1 VDDVLF
7 EHNVIRI
14 NKSMY
19 RQKAGSPKAKN
30 ATRWVN
36 VKPYMMEMLKAYL
49 NGRAEGLVFQSKR
62 KTPLI
67 NSTVLNKH
75 LHRLLRTLEL
85 ERGGMHG
92 FRHYRVS
99 TLVMAGTSIE
109 VIKKWIGHGSE
120 EMIRRYTHLRPDF
133 MQSEVEKVPDYEPR
147 LGSKIAV
154 IDPVDPQI
162 VVAA

>member
-1 VDDVLF
+1 
-7 EHNVIRI
+7 
-14 NKSMY
+14 
-19 RQKAGSPKAKN
+19 
-30 ATRWVN
+30 
-36 VKPYMMEMLKAYL
+36 
-49 NGRAEGLVFQSKR
+49 
-62 KTPLI
+62 
-67 NSTVLNKH
+67 
-75 LHRLLRTLEL
+75 
-85 ERGGMHG
+85 MHD

-133 MQSEVEKVPDYEPR
+133 MQSEVEKVPDYESK

>member
-1 VDDVLF
+1 
-7 EHNVIRI
+7 
-14 NKSMY
+14 
-19 RQKAGSPKAKN
+19 
-30 ATRWVN
+30 
-36 VKPYMMEMLKAYL
+36 
-49 NGRAEGLVFQSKR
+49 
-62 KTPLI
+62 
-67 NSTVLNKH
+67 
-75 LHRLLRTLEL
+75 
-85 ERGGMHG
+85 MHD